1 MYQKIFQEG
10 VPMQA
15 NIYVTT
21 EAYQTAQHIKDL
33 DYYDRQN
40 LCDEVPGF
48 DKRPGYHLKNAN
60 VLKLAVLPDD
70 AMVID
75 PASIGRALSVSAPAN
90 LRGCI
95 FEGAPNLPEGYA
107 DTIAFWSGASI
118 NLATSG
124 AAYFQCS
131 LNEYMVDLGPDPV
144 FEPVVNDRL
153 LSEGIVI
160 LISGVS
166 ALLTGLSPDAYI
178 ELKFPIDPAMLGIE
192 PDDFRSMK
200 DYVIEDSNAERFDKV
215 FLKVSDVLASPD
227 PDRIY
232 IELLRNELI
241 DYGYWY

>member
-1 MYQKIFQEG
+1 
-10 VPMQA
+10 MQA
-15 NIYVTT
+15 TIYVTS
-21 EAYQTAQHIKDL
+21 EAYQTAQAIKDL
-33 DYYDRQN
+33 DYYDRLN
-40 LCDEVPGF
+40 LSDEQPDF

-75 PASIGRALSVSAPAN
+75 PAAVGHPFVMSAPAN

-95 FEGAPNLPEGYA
+95 FDGAPNLPDKYAEIVGY
-107 DTIAFWSGASI
+107 WSGMSI
-118 NLATSG
+118 NLSTSG

-131 LNEYMVDLGPDPV
+131 LNEYMVNLGPDPLGD
-144 FEPVVNDRL
+144 PVVNDRL

-160 LISGVS
+160 LISDIS
-166 ALLTGLSPDAYI
+166 KLLQGLSPDCYI
-178 ELKFPIDPAMLGIE
+178 KVKFPIDPAMVGFEL
-192 PDDFRSMK
+192 DDFRSTK
-200 DYVIEDSNAERFDKV
+200 DYRMESAQGQYFDQV
-215 FLKVSDVLASPD
+215 FLKVSDVLQSPD